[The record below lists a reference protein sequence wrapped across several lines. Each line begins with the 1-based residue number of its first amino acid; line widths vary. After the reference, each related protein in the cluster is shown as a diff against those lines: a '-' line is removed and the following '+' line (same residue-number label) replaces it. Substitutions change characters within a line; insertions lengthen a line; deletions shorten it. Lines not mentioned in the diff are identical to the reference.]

1 MVVQKWCFFATFL
14 NSTFELFVSIANLTK
29 NRHYGRFC
37 KSWLR
42 GMISLTRQLR
52 SFPFVKTS
60 GNRHTSVWL
69 SLVVNHLASVIQPSK
84 LLKQKIHHDG
94 CIFYFNWLRGMDLNH
109 RPSGY
114 EPDELPDC
122 SIPR

>member
-1 MVVQKWCFFATFL
+1 MAKNCHFFNFNFQTF
-14 NSTFELFVSIANLTK
+14 
-29 NRHYGRFC
+29 YGYW
-37 KSWLR
+37 KSNKKPPLWTVLKLWLL

-69 SLVVNHLASVIQPSK
+69 SLVVNHLASVIQSSK

-122 SIPR
+122 STPR